1 MQRALLK
8 LFGWWFAVSLALPAL
23 AGVED
28 EVRAADDKRH
38 QGLSTNDMALWTSV
52 MADDVVYI
60 HSAGNMD
67 VGKEQLTAPFN
78 KGEIKI
84 KTFPREIM
92 RVRVI
97 NDNLAQVIGK
107 GTPTVVRGDKEASFD
122 LIYTSTWLKIAD
134 GWKMTHWQATRLP
147 AK

>member
-1 MQRALLK
+1 MQRT
-8 LFGWWFAVSLALPAL
+8 LFGLLFALSVALPAL
-23 AGVED
+23 AGTEED
-28 EVRAADDKRH
+28 VRAADDKRH
-38 QGLSTNDMALWTSV
+38 QGLSTNDMAMWTSV

-67 VGKEQLTAPFN
+67 IGKAQLTAPFD

-84 KTFPREIM
+84 KSFAREVM

-97 NDNLAQVIGK
+97 SDNLAQVIGK

-122 LIYTSTWLKIAD
+122 LIYTSTWLKGAG

-147 AK
+147 QK

>member
-1 MQRALLK
+1 MKQRLIQLLG
-8 LFGWWFAVSLALPAL
+8 FVLALAL
-23 AGVED
+23 APLAFAGAED
-28 EVRAADDKRH
+28 DVRAADDKRH
-38 QGLSTNDMALWTSV
+38 AGLSTNDMQTWTSV
-52 MADDVVYI
+52 MAEDVVYI

-67 VGKEQLTAPFN
+67 VGKEPLTAPFR

-84 KTFPREIM
+84 KSFAREVM

-107 GTPTVVRGDKEASFD
+107 GTPTVVRGDKEMSFD
-122 LIYTSTWLKIAD
+122 LIYTSTWVKGSD

>member
-1 MQRALLK
+1 MKQRFLL
-8 LFGWWFAVSLALPAL
+8 LLGFAPFAL

-38 QGLSTNDMALWTSV
+38 QGLSTNDMELWTSV

-67 VGKEQLTAPFN
+67 VGKEQLTAPFR
-78 KGEIKI
+78 KGEIKL
-84 KTFPREIM
+84 KGFTREVM

-97 NDNLAQVIGK
+97 NDTLAQVIGK
-107 GTPTVVRGDKEASFD
+107 GTPTVVRGDKETSFD
-122 LIYTSTWLKIAD
+122 LIYTSTWLKAKD

-147 AK
+147 KK

>member
-1 MQRALLK
+1 MKQRVKQLL
-8 LFGWWFAVSLALPAL
+8 SLVLVLVLSPSAF

-28 EVRAADDKRH
+28 DVRAMDDKRH
-38 QGLSTNDMALWTSV
+38 QGLSTNDMEMWTSV
-52 MADDVVYI
+52 MSEDVVYI

-67 VGKEQLTAPFN
+67 VGKEQLTAPFR
-78 KGEIKI
+78 KGELKL
-84 KTFPREIM
+84 KSFAHEVM

-107 GTPTVVRGDKEASFD
+107 GTPTVVRGDKETSFD
-122 LIYTSTWLKIAD
+122 LIYTSTWVKGKD

-147 AK
+147 GK